1 MVEYWKVNIYMLD
14 ITCVFAA
21 NCPKEQ
27 GDVLGGGYGKI
38 KTIIGIKER
47 AGFVVEDFVYV
58 EEASTKLMSLIE
70 TSPKGK
76 RLFMQ

>member
-1 MVEYWKVNIYMLD
+1 MIENWKVNIYMLD
-14 ITCVFAA
+14 IPCVFAA
-21 NCPKEQ
+21 NCLKEQ
-27 GDVLGGGYGKI
+27 GYVLGGSYSKI
-38 KTIIGIKER
+38 KTIICIKER
-47 AGFVVEDFVYV
+47 TGFVVEDFVCA